1 MNRPVLV
8 FLQVYS
14 NFSLFYLCLLGA
26 FITCKHSIIKKIKNK
41 QKIGTL
47 LKADVPLGKVIGFVA
62 VVLDSAKSDPKNNDC
77 WFGLSNRTLELQTQ
91 PFLRTALGPAK
102 LYIVGSLN
110 SSLSYMNTCLPDTTW
125 KPEFQSQI
133 AFLNKFS
140 PNYLEDP
147 EEAINCIYSETISP
161 LYNIRMKCF
170 PSFDEF
176 VQWLFSGPMQGIP
189 TRDIHEAE
197 ELYAA
202 YHKSHHV
209 AAKIRARK

>member
-26 FITCKHSIIKKIKNK
+26 FITCKHTIIKKIKNK

-62 VVLDSAKSDPKNNDC
+62 VVLDSAKSHPKNNDC

-91 PFLRTALGPAK
+91 PFLCTALGPAK

-133 AFLNKFS
+133 AFLNK
-140 PNYLEDP
+140 
-147 EEAINCIYSETISP
+147 
-161 LYNIRMKCF
+161 K
-170 PSFDEF
+170 
-176 VQWLFSGPMQGIP
+176 LFGRPG
-189 TRDIHEAE
+189 RGNKLH
-197 ELYAA
+197 L
-202 YHKSHHV
+202 
-209 AAKIRARK
+209 